1 MFHIVFSADEN
12 YIKYTAVLIASIVK
26 NTDSQQSFK
35 DFCDTQVIK
44 GIFSHFGDYDLSVV
58 SNQSNAQEG
67 YVFHILSNSVSEETK
82 DKLNQLEKALSKDYP
97 CQIIVHIMQESE
109 FKVFPASGAAHSNY
123 LPYYRLKLG
132 AFLEESIEKCLY
144 LDSDMLCLFDIRE
157 LFAIDLKGKVVAVVG
172 DCGTKRRKIRYVE
185 SQVKH
190 THYFDANYFNSGF
203 LLINTKEYQ
212 QQNIWQK
219 CENLASLCTYITA
232 ADQDLLNATIP
243 QDMILKLP
251 LAYNFQTINF
261 CYAICKDEQKNRLN
275 YTREEFTKSF
285 KNPKILHYGEK
296 PWKYLKSYLDSGGK
310 NISAIWWEYVKITPA
325 FGEELLAERESIK
338 DYSIQARLGW
348 EILEALKSPL
358 GFFAIRS
365 LLKDYEN
372 RNLKETNM
380 IPNELFGLCLILGE
394 MIFFARNRKRGA
406 LSVILKAYKVKNAFW
421 KYSKLSRA
429 GQ

>member
-26 NTDSQQSFK
+26 NTESQRDFK
-35 DFCDTQVIK
+35 DFCNTKVINE
-44 GIFSHFGDYDLSVV
+44 IFSYFGDYDLSVLPTPT
-58 SNQSNAQEG
+58 NTEEG
-67 YVFHILSNSVSEETK
+67 YVFHILSNFVSEETQ
-82 DKLNQLEKALSKDYP
+82 DKLKSLEKALSKDYP
-97 CQIIVHIMQESE
+97 CKIIVHLMQESE
-109 FKVFPASGAAHSNY
+109 FEVFPVSGAAHSNY

-172 DCGTKRRKIRYVE
+172 DCGTKRRKIKYVE

-190 THYFDANYFNSGF
+190 THYFDENYFNSGF
-203 LLINTKEYQ
+203 LLLNTKEYQ
-212 QQNIWQK
+212 QQEIWQK
-219 CENLASLCTYITA
+219 CENLAFLCTYITA

-243 QDMILKLP
+243 QNMILRLP

-296 PWKYLKSYLDSGGK
+296 PWKYLESYLDSEGK
-310 NISAIWWEYVKITPA
+310 NISAIWWEYARITPV
-325 FGEELLAERESIK
+325 FGEELLKCRESIK
-338 DYSIQARLGW
+338 DYTIQARLGW
-348 EILEALKSPL
+348 EVLEALKSPL
-358 GFFAIRS
+358 GFFAIHS

-372 RNLKETNM
+372 KNLEEIDG

-406 LSVILKAYKVKNAFW
+406 LNVILKAYKVKNAFL

-429 GQ
+429 K